1 MGASYR
7 GPDGR
12 SAPPPIEEDVVVRV
26 LVTGGEGFIGSA
38 VVDELVAAGCE
49 VTSLDL
55 LHPAAHRSPPGYLN
69 PAARRIRADVGDA
82 EAVAAAL
89 DGVDAVS
96 HQASMVGLGTSFD
109 DVADYVRHNSLATAV
124 LLRGLHRAGFGGRL
138 VLASSCVVYGEQT
151 YRCPAHGIVRAGP
164 RDEARLL
171 AGEFDPV
178 CPSCGAPLEPIAVT
192 EDAPLDPRNVYAVTK
207 VNQEHLCAAFARE
220 SGSPVT
226 LLRYHNVYGPRM
238 PRNTPYAG
246 VASIFRSA
254 LEAGCPPMVTEDGR
268 QLRDFV
274 HVGDVARANLAAV
287 TNATPAPGAFNVATG
302 VPRSVGAMAT
312 ALAAAFDGPRLVPEV
327 TGSFRLGDV
336 RHIFCSPVRAA
347 DALGWRAGVSF
358 EEGMAEFAHAPL
370 RG

>member
-1 MGASYR
+1 M
-7 GPDGR
+7 
-12 SAPPPIEEDVVVRV
+12 RV
-26 LVTGGEGFIGSA
+26 LVTGGEGFIGST

-55 LHPAAHRSPPGYLN
+55 LHPAAHRTPPQHLH
-69 PAARRIRADVGDA
+69 PAARRMRADVGDA

-109 DVADYVRHNSLATAV
+109 DVVDYVRHNSLATAV
-124 LLRGLHRAGFGGRL
+124 LLRSLHRAGFGGRL

-151 YRCPAHGIVRAGP
+151 YRCPAHGTVRPAP
-164 RDEARLL
+164 RDDARLR

-178 CPSCGAPLEPIAVT
+178 CPSCGSALEPVAVT

-226 LLRYHNVYGPRM
+226 MLRYHNVYGPRM

-254 LEAGCPPMVTEDGR
+254 LEERRPPSVTEDGR

-274 HVGDVARANLAAV
+274 HVRDVARANVAAL
-287 TNATPAPGAFNVATG
+287 TTPTPAPGPFNVSTGAPRTVGQMAAT
-302 VPRSVGAMAT
+302 
-312 ALAAAFDGPRLVPEV
+312 LADAVDGPPIAPVI
-327 TGSFRLGDV
+327 TGAYRLGDV
-336 RHIFCSPVRAA
+336 RHIFCSPARAA
-347 DALGWRAGVSF
+347 DELGWRAEVSF
-358 EEGMAEFAHAPL
+358 EAGMAEFAHAPL